1 MRAFSN
7 IKIWITLK
15 SFLILSSQ
23 YPESKEKL
31 KSSCMRNSVLHFL
44 KRLTYI
50 LLLSVLLIPAVTKSQ
65 ASLSFGKLRFEAAID
80 LGPSVFLGDLG
91 GHRGKGTY
99 FIKDYNFP
107 VTKLMK
113 GLSLS
118 IYPSEWIGFRVAGN
132 FTQLTGDDSYINTNG
147 KWELTRKVRD
157 IEFRS
162 NLQEVYGAFEIY
174 PSVLANMKYDYVP
187 RLRYYG
193 VIGAGWFHFNPQ
205 SPYVDPATGKTTWI
219 DLKPLHLEGQGI
231 IAGRK
236 EYNLSG
242 LMIPMGLGIKYDVTD
257 RWVIGLEVLHRKTFT
272 DYVDDVSIRY
282 ADINQIAPYL
292 TPQQQVYARYFLGQ
306 GITNLQLRSPY
317 GAGRRRGNPKRN
329 DAYFSYTFK
338 FAYKFGNLYNS
349 IFQNSLKQVRCPSYR
364 F

>member
-1 MRAFSN
+1 M
-7 IKIWITLK
+7 
-15 SFLILSSQ
+15 
-23 YPESKEKL
+23 
-31 KSSCMRNSVLHFL
+31 
-44 KRLTYI
+44 
-50 LLLSVLLIPAVTKSQ
+50 
-65 ASLSFGKLRFEAAID
+65 
-80 LGPSVFLGDLG
+80 
-91 GHRGKGTY
+91 
-99 FIKDYNFP
+99 
-107 VTKLMK
+107 
-113 GLSLS
+113 
-118 IYPSEWIGFRVAGN
+118 
-132 FTQLTGDDSYINTNG
+132 
-147 KWELTRKVRD
+147 
-157 IEFRS
+157 
-162 NLQEVYGAFEIY
+162 
-174 PSVLANMKYDYVP
+174 
-187 RLRYYG
+187 
-193 VIGAGWFHFNPQ
+193 
-205 SPYVDPATGKTTWI
+205 
-219 DLKPLHLEGQGI
+219 HLEGQGI